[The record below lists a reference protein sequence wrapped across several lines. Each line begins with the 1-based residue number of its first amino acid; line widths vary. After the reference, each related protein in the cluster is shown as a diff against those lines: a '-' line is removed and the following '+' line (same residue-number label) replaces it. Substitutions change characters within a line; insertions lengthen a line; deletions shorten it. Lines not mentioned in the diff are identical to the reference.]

1 MSKLKK
7 IVFLISALALFSAAV
22 VIAAFVLSNQTI
34 SEGTFLIE
42 ADGSVEPRTM
52 LIQRA
57 GNLYTLTGD
66 INGSIIV
73 ERNNIVIDGAGCTL
87 RGKSWIGYG
96 ISVLDKKQCYNSEN
110 DNQDILCGDL
120 VPFLF
125 KQQHF
130 CKQHNRQLLGRY
142 SAWFFF
148 KQHYFWKQHNKQLPR
163 HIFVDHFSEYNT
175 VSGNEITNNSDGISF
190 VSSSNNSIFGNHVAN
205 KDEGIRLEYSNYN
218 SFAHNN
224 LTKNGYMGIGIYESS
239 YNRIFENNITANND
253 YGIRIFL
260 SSNSSISR
268 NYISANKGNGVNL
281 YKSST
286 NNITENR
293 IANNGYGIRLENS
306 SGNNFHHNNFMDNE
320 QQILFIT
327 QGYANIWDDGYP
339 SGGNY
344 WSDYET
350 RYSSARELD
359 ESGVWNSPYV
369 IDKDN
374 QDNYPLLY
382 ESA

>member
-73 ERNNIVIDGAGCTL
+73 ERNNIVIDGAGYTL

-96 ISVLDKKQCYNSEN
+96 ISVLDKNNVTIQKVTIRTFYAGIWFHSSSNNNISANNIIDNSWAG
-110 DNQDILCGDL
+110 I
-120 VPFLF
+120 
-125 KQQHF
+125 
-130 CKQHNRQLLGRY
+130 RLGSSSNNIISGNNITNNFRG
-142 SAWFFF
+142 
-148 KQHYFWKQHNKQLPR
+148 
-163 HIFVDHFSEYNT
+163 IFVDHFSEYNT